1 MGRKEFDHQAVLPL
15 SQRRIDFLPLRK
27 SREFQCRRLFTTIFH
42 CSRLHSPVHDFIFTG
57 QNPCTRI
64 IKLDTRR
71 AYKPLISN
79 EDQSVRGTIKLDTL
93 GRTWPCRPTRPDNRV
108 GYSYPDYGMPD
119 PGGRSI
125 RVGRMVKLASF
136 HQSPSRPQ
144 QACRTNHK
152 CFSCCWLQSNPAH
165 N

>member
-1 MGRKEFDHQAVLPL
+1 LNPAHNDLGMESTRSDLWAASPELLSDWPMVFSGVCFEFWNFI
-15 SQRRIDFLPLRK
+15 SNFG
-27 SREFQCRRLFTTIFH
+27 SLF
-42 CSRLHSPVHDFIFTG
+42 FT
-57 QNPCTRI
+57 NNIYCTRI